1 MARAGWAVVHG
12 SLSQSPG
19 SELRMGH
26 LEGELKVR
34 EAVAR
39 EVEGVEKS
47 HEGNGRAPHARNL
60 VVVGVQD
67 LVFRQGMC
75 GART

>member
-1 MARAGWAVVHG
+1 MGHYHSHPEG
-12 SLSQSPG
+12 
-19 SELRMGH
+19 ELRMGH

>member
-1 MARAGWAVVHG
+1 
-12 SLSQSPG
+12 
-19 SELRMGH
+19 MGH